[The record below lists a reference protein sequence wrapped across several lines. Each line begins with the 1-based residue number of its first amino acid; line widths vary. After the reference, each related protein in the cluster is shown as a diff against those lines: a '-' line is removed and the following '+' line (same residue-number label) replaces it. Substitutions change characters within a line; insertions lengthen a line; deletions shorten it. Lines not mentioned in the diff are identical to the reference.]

1 MIAIYTDGSYRKQHR
16 VGGWAAILVNP
27 DGSETV
33 SSGGL
38 RHSFANAENVTAQ
51 RMEVMAALEGL
62 FLLSKPSKVKIYSDS
77 VYVCDTINK
86 RWLNKWI
93 KEADYEKKHFDLWR
107 MIYNLSN
114 IHEISAEY
122 VKGHNGHYYNER
134 VDSLA
139 QGESIK
145 LIESSEGFTF
155 DDDGKLFSVGGLPFD
170 EADSNLNVAE
180 TQKVEDVD
188 NADTDDLKLSL
199 DSLVQSD
206 IKEEVP
212 VKEVPPKKKRRKRS
226 KGKSKKKFYYAV
238 AVGRR
243 TGVFKTWNECNKQVN
258 KFRGAKFKKFDSEH
272 EARNFISNNK
282 R

>member
-27 DGSETV
+27 DGSEII

-62 FLLSKPSKVKIYSDS
+62 FLLTNPSNVKIYSDS

-86 RWLNKWI
+86 GWLNKWI
-93 KEADYEKKHFDLWR
+93 EEADYSKKHYDLWR
-107 MIYNLSN
+107 MIYNLSQ
-114 IHEISAEY
+114 IHEVSAEH

-155 DDDGKLFSVGGLPFD
+155 DDEGKLFSVGGLPFD
-170 EADSNLNVAE
+170 EVSNN
-180 TQKVEDVD
+180 
-188 NADTDDLKLSL
+188 
-199 DSLVQSD
+199 
-206 IKEEVP
+206 IKENTVTINNEIENNSSRDEIAKCFNENEKAKLEVKP
-212 VKEVPPKKKRRKRS
+212 KKRSSKKKKRS
-226 KGKSKKKFYYAV
+226 TSKKKFYYAV
-238 AVGRR
+238 AVGRKV
-243 TGVFKTWNECNKQVN
+243 GIFPNWNECNKQVN
-258 KFRGAKFKKFDSEH
+258 KFRGAKFKKFESKQ
-272 EARNFISNNK
+272 EAEEFITLNK
-282 R
+282 